1 MKIKRDTQSAG
12 AEIRPARRSDGG
24 SAAIEIIQD
33 LGLLVVIAIG
43 AIALGILSPVFFTR
57 LNIENLLFSSTIIA
71 VIAIGEAFV
80 ILVAGIDLSVGAV
93 LALSSVLSVG
103 LVNDFGFPPLVAAFV
118 SLAAGALI
126 GLINGLNVTLTKI
139 PALIATLAMLT
150 AVRGSAFI
158 YSGGQNIAPVP
169 DLYIRVQATRLAGVP
184 VIILLT
190 LALGV
195 VAHFVLTRT
204 RFGRSIYATGG
215 NPLASRLAGIRTG
228 RIIVLAY
235 TISGVLAALGGLMI
249 TARLEAGAATAG
261 QGLELT
267 VISAVV
273 IGGVSLFG
281 GEGKIAGVLL
291 GVLLLGL
298 VQNAINLLSVPPN
311 YDYVV
316 SGIVIAAAAT
326 LDVYRRNYLEAG
338 LRRRANAPGSERRKE
353 PEHANSPAALAGQHE
368 KDDPASRDQTRNE
381 KQISYNQRRNR

>member
-1 MKIKRDTQSAG
+1 MKVERDTQSAST
-12 AEIRPARRSDGG
+12 ELRPARRSDGG
-24 SAAIEIIQD
+24 STAIEIIQD

-43 AIALGILSPVFFTR
+43 AIALGVLSPVFFTR

-71 VIAIGEAFV
+71 VVAVGEAFV

-93 LALSSVLSVG
+93 LALSSVLAVG
-103 LVNDFGFPPLVAAFV
+103 LVNDFGFPPLAAAFV
-118 SLAAGALI
+118 SLAAGAII
-126 GLINGLNVTLTKI
+126 GLVNGLNVTLTKI

-169 DLYIRVQATRLAGVP
+169 DLYIRVQAARVAGVP

-195 VAHFVLTRT
+195 VAHFILTRT

-215 NPLASRLAGIRTG
+215 NPIAARLAGIRTG

-316 SGIVIAAAAT
+316 SGI
-326 LDVYRRNYLEAG
+326 
-338 LRRRANAPGSERRKE
+338 
-353 PEHANSPAALAGQHE
+353 
-368 KDDPASRDQTRNE
+368 
-381 KQISYNQRRNR
+381 

>member
-1 MKIKRDTQSAG
+1 LTAKPELKEAIRSA
-12 AEIRPARRSDGG
+12 PVRRVNDSGIG
-24 SAAIEIIQD
+24 AIELIQD
-33 LGLLVVIAIG
+33 LGLFIVIGFG

-57 LNIENLLFSSTIIA
+57 LNIENLLFSSTVIA
-71 VIAIGEAFV
+71 VIAIGESFV
-80 ILVAGIDLSVGAV
+80 IMVAGIDLSVGAV

-103 LVNDFGFPPLVAAFV
+103 LVNDFGVPVALAIAV
-118 SLAAGALI
+118 SLGVGALI

-150 AVRGSAFI
+150 VTRGLAFI

-169 DLYIRVQATRLAGVP
+169 DFYVHVQATRVFGIP
-184 VIILLT
+184 VIILFT
-190 LALGV
+190 LALGM
-195 VAHFVLTRT
+195 VAHFVLTKT

-215 NPLASRLAGIRTG
+215 NPVAARLSGIRVN

-261 QGLELT
+261 QGTELT

-298 VQNAINLLSVPPN
+298 VQNAINLLNVPPN

-316 SGIVIAAAAT
+316 SGLVIAVAAA

-338 LRRRANAPGSERRKE
+338 LRRRENLPTHSEPRK
-353 PEHANSPAALAGQHE
+353 
-368 KDDPASRDQTRNE
+368 
-381 KQISYNQRRNR
+381 